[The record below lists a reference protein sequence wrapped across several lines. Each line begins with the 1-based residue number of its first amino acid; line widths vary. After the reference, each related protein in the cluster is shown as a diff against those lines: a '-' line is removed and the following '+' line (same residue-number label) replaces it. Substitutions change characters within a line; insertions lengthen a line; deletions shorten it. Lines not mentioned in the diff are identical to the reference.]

1 MEQPSKLT
9 IRTICEYESY
19 IKFCPHFKELSRNQQ
34 RWFRLFVV
42 AYLMDMIKSYIYFNR
57 DIDMKLYDKLIKAYT
72 PSQSL
77 LKEDKKIRYKY
88 YLEYEY
94 YRQLPHDMRSK
105 TKEPNCKRFPS
116 KFLMEE
122 IPFIEKYIKIRD
134 DLIRTRNQHKL
145 LCQQILDKHD
155 FF

>member
-94 YRQLPHDMRSK
+94 YRKLPHDMRSK
-105 TKEPNCKRFPS
+105 TKE
-116 KFLMEE
+116 L
-122 IPFIEKYIKIRD
+122 PFIEKYIKIRD